1 MLKDRVEK
9 KRSRTPAGKYAA
21 MVLMSRLE
29 LIEEVMVRDEA
40 RYRQVVGLT
49 ALNTEYVGFCRARR
63 KMFEASLE
71 SSTFGAPTVS
81 LQVLT
86 AEGVKLPSNVWQ
98 GWYRQ
103 PGERALREQTPF
115 LIKIYPSRHSLTGVT
130 LTEGPE
136 GKLIPEHIPP
146 TPHAEFQAAFEKAW
160 GYDENL
166 ASYKRQILAKFR
178 REDKEPLYEHMRN
191 HPEIFEP
198 YWKDL
203 AAQGLDYKET
213 LDEYYAKRRAESARF
228 AAEKEVT
235 ILPAATADAPER
247 VRGVMTLQELRRILD
262 GFGELPP
269 EGAEDSDEGWQAFE
283 SRFLAANGPEAK
295 GPLRAALSI
304 VRRELG
310 ATVASDAA

>member
-1 MLKDRVEK
+1 MLKDKVEK
-9 KRSRTPAGKYAA
+9 KRVRGPSGRWIPQKALHRLDIIQEVLGTQEEYFLRCVGPTELSTEYAGFRRARLLLQERALEDGLFNAPSVAFEVLDEGERVIPSSTWQAWYREAGARAA
-21 MVLMSRLE
+21 REKQLFILKVLPGTRALRAKK
-29 LIEEVMVRDEA
+29 LVRDEA
-40 RYRQVVGLT
+40 TGKLVP
-49 ALNTEYVGFCRARR
+49 AH
-63 KMFEASLE
+63 EASHLD
-71 SSTFGAPTVS
+71 A
-81 LQVLT
+81 
-86 AEGVKLPSNVWQ
+86 A
-98 GWYRQ
+98 
-103 PGERALREQTPF
+103 
-115 LIKIYPSRHSLTGVT
+115 
-130 LTEGPE
+130 
-136 GKLIPEHIPP
+136 GK
-146 TPHAEFQAAFEKAW
+146 AGFEEAW
-160 GYDENL
+160 SYSENL

-191 HPEIFEP
+191 HPELFEP

-213 LDEYYAKRRAESARF
+213 LDEYYAKRRAESARL
-228 AAEKEVT
+228 AAEKEVA

-304 VRRELG
+304 VRRELE
-310 ATVASDAA
+310 ATAREAG

>member
-1 MLKDRVEK
+1 MLKDQVEK
-9 KRSRTPAGKYAA
+9 KRVRGPSGRWTPHKLLHRMDAILEAVATGEPKYF
-21 MVLMSRLE
+21 E
-29 LIEEVMVRDEA
+29 
-40 RYRQVVGLT
+40 VVGLT
-49 ALNTEYVGFCRARR
+49 GLSTEYAGLRRARAR
-63 KMFEASLE
+63 LLEKSLDAGQ
-71 SSTFGAPTVS
+71 FNAPTVS
-81 LQVLT
+81 FLVSDL
-86 AEGVKLPSNVWQ
+86 EGEVIPSSLWQ
-98 GWYRQ
+98 LWYRSPAERLAREDMVFVLQ
-103 PGERALREQTPF
+103 ILPGRRALKSKELRLDPMTKKFVPVGEVTPDEAAGREGF
-115 LIKIYPSRHSLTGVT
+115 
-130 LTEGPE
+130 
-136 GKLIPEHIPP
+136 
-146 TPHAEFQAAFEKAW
+146 AEQW
-160 GYDENL
+160 GYSENL

-191 HPEIFEP
+191 HPEVFEP

-235 ILPAATADAPER
+235 ILPAATPDTPER
-247 VRGVMTLQELRRILD
+247 LRGVMTLQELRRILD

-310 ATVASDAA
+310 ATAREAG